1 MTKHI
6 ACGDVVEGCAWQASA
21 STEEELVQKVV
32 AHAGRAHD
40 VQQVTPELAAQVKAA
55 IRDR

>member
-6 ACGDVVEGCAWQASA
+6 ACGDVVEGCGWKANA

-32 AHAGRAHD
+32 AHASSAHD
-40 VQQVTPELAAQVKAA
+40 VKQVTPELAAQVKAA
-55 IRDR
+55 IRER